1 VLKCARGGSGS
12 AVDDGMEIGI
22 DVGSGAG
29 FASGLR
35 AEICTGAGVC
45 ECWGVYFGFSSWG
58 VQVGVL

>member
-1 VLKCARGGSGS
+1 
-12 AVDDGMEIGI
+12 MEIGI

-58 VQVGVL
+58 VEVGVL